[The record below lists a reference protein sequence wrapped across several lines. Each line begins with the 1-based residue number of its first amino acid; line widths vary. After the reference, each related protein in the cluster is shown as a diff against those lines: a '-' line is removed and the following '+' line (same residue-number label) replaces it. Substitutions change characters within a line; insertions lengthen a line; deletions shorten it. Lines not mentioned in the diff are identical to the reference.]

1 MNRWISY
8 ALVAVVLSAGAFFYQ
23 SSQSRDLPNFG
34 MAEAQTADAADAAE
48 VDKSLVAEMA
58 LGAEDAPLTV
68 IEYASFTCPHC
79 RSFHENTFKQV
90 KAEYIDTGKVRFIYR
105 EVYFDRFGL
114 WAGMVA
120 RCGGAEKYFGI
131 SSMIYN
137 QQATW
142 TKGENP
148 GAIADNL
155 VIIGKTAGLTGD
167 EIDACLQNNAMAQAM
182 IAVYQENAETDG
194 INSTPTFII
203 NGQKYSNMP
212 YDEFAVVLDEKLAE
226 E

>member
-8 ALVAVVLSAGAFFYQ
+8 AFVAIVLGAGAFFWQ
-23 SSQSRDLPNFG
+23 GTQSRDLPNFG
-34 MAEAQTADAADAAE
+34 MAEAQAADPAE
-48 VDKSLVAEMA
+48 VDKSLVVEMVM
-58 LGAEDAPLTV
+58 GAEDAPLTV

-90 KAEYIDTGKVRFIYR
+90 KENYIDTGKVKFIYR
-105 EVYFDRFGL
+105 EVYFDRYGL

-120 RCGGAEKYFGI
+120 RCGGPEKYFGI
-131 SSMIYN
+131 SGMIYN

-155 VIIGKTAGLTGD
+155 VTIGKTAGLTGD
-167 EIDACLQNNAMAQAM
+167 EIDACLQNNDMAQAM
-182 IAVYQENAETDG
+182 IAVYQENAERD
-194 INSTPTFII
+194 NVRSTPTFIVDGELVSGDQSYASFSAI
-203 NGQKYSNMP
+203 
-212 YDEFAVVLDEKLAE
+212 LDAKLAK
-226 E
+226 

>member
-8 ALVAVVLSAGAFFYQ
+8 AFVAIVLGAGAFYWQ
-23 SSQSRDLPNFG
+23 GSTSRDLPNFG
-34 MAEAQTADAADAAE
+34 MAEAQSADAAE
-48 VDKSLVAEMA
+48 IDKSLVVEMA
-58 LGAEDAPLTV
+58 LGAEDAPVTV

-79 RSFHENTFKQV
+79 RNFHQNTFKQV
-90 KAEYIDTGKVRFIYR
+90 KENYVDTGKVRFIYR

-120 RCGGAEKYFGI
+120 RCGGPEKYFGI
-131 SSMIYN
+131 SGMIYD

-155 VIIGKTAGLTGD
+155 VTIGKTAGLTGD
-167 EIDACLQNNAMAQAM
+167 EIDACLQNNDLAQAM
-182 IAVYQENAETDG
+182 IAVYQDNAERDG
-194 INSTPTFII
+194 IKSTPSFLID
-203 NGQKYSNMP
+203 GELVSGDQS
-212 YDEFAVVLDEKLAE
+212 YDSFSAILDAKLAD
-226 E
+226 

>member
-8 ALVAVVLSAGAFFYQ
+8 AFVAIVLGAGAFYWQ
-23 SSQSRDLPNFG
+23 GSTSRDLPSFG
-34 MAEAQTADAADAAE
+34 MAEAQSADAAE
-48 VDKSLVAEMA
+48 IDKSLVVEMA
-58 LGAEDAPLTV
+58 LGAEDAPVTV

-79 RSFHENTFKQV
+79 RNFHQNTFKQV
-90 KAEYIDTGKVRFIYR
+90 KENYVDTGKVRFIYR

-120 RCGGAEKYFGI
+120 RCGGPEKYFGI
-131 SSMIYN
+131 SGMIYD

-155 VIIGKTAGLTGD
+155 VTIGKTAGLTGD
-167 EIDACLQNNAMAQAM
+167 EIDACLQNNDLAQAM
-182 IAVYQENAETDG
+182 IAVYQDNAERDG
-194 INSTPTFII
+194 IKSTPSFLIDGELVT
-203 NGQKYSNMP
+203 GDQS
-212 YDEFAVVLDEKLAE
+212 YDSFSAILDAKLAD
-226 E
+226 